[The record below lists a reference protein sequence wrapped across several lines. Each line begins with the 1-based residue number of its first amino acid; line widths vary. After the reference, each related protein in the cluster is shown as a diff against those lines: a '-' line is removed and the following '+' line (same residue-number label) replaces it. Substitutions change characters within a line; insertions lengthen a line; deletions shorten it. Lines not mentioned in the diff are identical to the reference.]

1 MNVSY
6 YLCECLKKEIR
17 FKTSRSSGPG
27 GQHANKTES
36 RVELSW
42 SPMESACMNDKQK
55 HLVMQR
61 LASRLTEQGVVILA
75 SEEHRSQYQNKKE
88 VRERFLALISAS
100 LVIVKKRKSTR
111 PTRSSVERRIKN
123 KKIRGELKRT
133 RGNRPGD

>member
-1 MNVSY
+1 
-6 YLCECLKKEIR
+6 
-17 FKTSRSSGPG
+17 
-27 GQHANKTES
+27 
-36 RVELSW
+36 
-42 SPMESACMNDKQK
+42 MESACLNDKQK
-55 HLVMQR
+55 HQVMQR
-61 LASRLTEQGVVILA
+61 LTSRLTDQGVVILA

-88 VRERFLALISAS
+88 VTERFLALISAS